1 MDVDLL
7 LSGYTHQFEAYTHD
21 GRFFLNPGSA
31 TGAWTME
38 APAPEPS
45 LEVPVQSKAT
55 TDSERASL
63 ATKPEAGLQT
73 EKQPEPQNEKPE
85 ARPLS
90 EEQLELQSAIPNT
103 NPSFALLDIQ
113 GPVVVI
119 YIYQLINDEV
129 KVDKLEYRKPVPNVS
144 EPS

>member
-7 LSGYTHQFEAYTHD
+7 LSGYTHKFEAYGQD

-38 APAPEPS
+38 TPAPEPNS
-45 LEVPVQSKAT
+45 EVPVESQAT
-55 TDSERASL
+55 ADTTSSDQNGSS
-63 ATKPEAGLQT
+63 TNKTQT
-73 EKQPEPQNEKPE
+73 QPPSDK
-85 ARPLS
+85 
-90 EEQLELQSAIPNT
+90 QLEAQSAIPNT

-129 KVDKLEYRKPVPNVS
+129 KVDKLEYRKPIPDAS
-144 EPS
+144 EQS